1 MLCLIKDIT
10 EILSSL
16 SLQKKTPKK
25 RLYNDK
31 ENLKKGGSDHG
42 EILIRLNM
50 VVVYGV

>member
-16 SLQKKTPKK
+16 SLQTPPQK

-31 ENLKKGGSDHG
+31 ENPQKGGSDHG
-42 EILIRLNM
+42 EILIELNM